1 MFREKIVSY
10 VRRNQK
16 GDVLVI
22 AAISLAAVMFCGAA
36 VVDLGSLYSYKSQLQ
51 NAADAAALAG
61 AHAYVDNEETPE
73 SHPEADEI
81 AEAYVERNLGTGYT
95 ANPTYQA
102 KETDNAIYYRVSL
115 KDRAQ
120 TYFLKYFHVEPEISV
135 DGIAAVSS
143 DNGNNSAN
151 SGKDLFIFRKNLT
164 GVNSIDNPDN
174 FDTQGQI
181 RTTFDGTIAFTDGTG
196 KDQSSTYKYNNLQ
209 ASTQSS
215 ALHHFFTQKSRD
227 ESLSVNQA
235 IGKGSD
241 YAHQETYVQYDMN
254 ELGHLTREMMGIP
267 DYVSGPT
274 DWSDWQKAGEQQ
286 QKVKEY
292 ASNRAFNGKKDM
304 TSSDL
309 SHNVARTAD
318 PSNGDGN
325 VSITIDSPIPGN
337 TNDPVYVYL
346 DESVTQ
352 INFNV
357 NASNNRPLILVYTG
371 TGKLQMNMSNNNT
384 FRGIVYAPNV
394 NEGEGVL
401 INANGG
407 TFSGSIIANSI
418 NLQGG
423 RGTFEYESF
432 NVDGA
437 SGGAGNSGTSPSS
450 KINLV
455 NPDDIS
461 WD

>member
-1 MFREKIVSY
+1 MFKRKIKDHMK
-10 VRRNQK
+10 RNQK
-16 GDVLVI
+16 GDVFVMVAAGI
-22 AAISLAAVMFCGAA
+22 AAMMFCSAA
-36 VVDLGSLYSYKSQLQ
+36 VVDLGSLYAYKSELQ

-61 AHAYVDNEETPE
+61 AHAMADNSETVSEHPKADKFAEE
-73 SHPEADEI
+73 
-81 AEAYVERNLGTGYT
+81 YVENNLGNGYT
-95 ANPTYQA
+95 AIPSYAAKQA
-102 KETDNAIYYRVSL
+102 GDTGSTIYYRVQL
-115 KDRAQ
+115 RDHAP
-120 TYFLKYFHVEPEISV
+120 TYFLKFFMDEGPEITV
-135 DGIAAVSS
+135 DGIASISGDSGSS
-143 DNGNNSAN
+143 GSN

-174 FDTQGQI
+174 FDTTGQI

-215 ALHHFFTQKSRD
+215 SLHHFFTQKARD

-241 YAHQETYVQYDMN
+241 YAHQETYIQYDMD
-254 ELGHLTREMMGIP
+254 ELGSLTRKMMGIP
-267 DYVSGPT
+267 DYVPNST
-274 DWSDWQKAGEQQ
+274 DYAGN
-286 QKVKEY
+286 
-292 ASNRAFNGKKDM
+292 SAFNGKKDM
-304 TSSDL
+304 NSGDL

-318 PSNGDGN
+318 PSNRDGN
-325 VSITIDSPIPGN
+325 VSININSPIPGN
-337 TNDPVYVYL
+337 TNDPVYLYL
-346 DESVTQ
+346 DESITQ

-357 NASNNRPLILVYTG
+357 NASNDRPLILVYTG
-371 TGKLQMNMSNNNT
+371 TGQLHMNMSNNNT

-423 RGTFEYESF
+423 RGTFKYESF
-432 NVDGA
+432 NV
-437 SGGAGNSGTSPSS
+437 AGTSGTSSGSGSGSGASPSS
-450 KINLV
+450 KISLV
-455 NPDDIS
+455 NPDNIS